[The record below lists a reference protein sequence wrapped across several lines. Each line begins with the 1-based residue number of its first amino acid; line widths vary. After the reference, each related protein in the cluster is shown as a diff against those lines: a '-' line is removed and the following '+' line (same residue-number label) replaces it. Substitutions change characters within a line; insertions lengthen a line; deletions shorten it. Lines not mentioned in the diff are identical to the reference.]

1 MPAGRF
7 NTETNMNAVE
17 APKLKQQPQP
27 EWKNRVKVKEIYVLE
42 GFDFEVVQINRRGL
56 VLRFKPSKNES

>member
-1 MPAGRF
+1 
-7 NTETNMNAVE
+7 MNAVE